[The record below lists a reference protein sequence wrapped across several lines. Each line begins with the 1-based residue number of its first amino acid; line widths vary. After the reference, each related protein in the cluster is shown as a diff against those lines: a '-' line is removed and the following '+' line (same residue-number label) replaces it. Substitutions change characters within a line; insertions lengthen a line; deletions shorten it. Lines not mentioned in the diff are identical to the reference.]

1 MRHFGRTFRCS
12 AGGATGVSHLRSGEN
27 FDPFR
32 EKRKNCWLTKSRF
45 LQLLYVNAFL
55 KKLAPVWTPHEG
67 QREFLV
73 CRNKI
78 RVLACGRRW
87 GKTDACAV
95 AILSEMFGKK
105 ETRHLI
111 LAPTLDQAKLLF
123 DRVRELLE
131 CVNVALLD
139 SGELH
144 PPAPSSFC
152 RDAKGRWAKSVAAQN
167 EEGELDDTSA
177 RRHLHPPA
185 PSPSRQGEG
194 EFRIKVSNS
203 PYPKLTFG
211 KHTVVARSGH
221 VGRSLRGNE
230 ATHVIVDEA
239 AFVPEALVTEVAMP
253 MLATNNGRL
262 TLISTPNGLNHF
274 WKFFQMGIN
283 GEHGVWS
290 RTAPSSESPHVSKS
304 FLKVQRELISERAYQ
319 IEYEADFV
327 DLVGS
332 VFSGEAI
339 EECSS
344 LEPMEV
350 EGSICG
356 GVDWGRYKDY
366 TAVAVVQGTRQAAQV
381 RELQMFRQHSWP
393 DMVGRA
399 AQIFRRFSNIFV
411 SGDGTGNG
419 DSVTAM
425 LREELGKPVECVVFT
440 NARKQQLIDGLKTLL
455 ERRALRFEPNPEL
468 IKQLKHF
475 ETKVSASGNQIMNAR
490 SGYHDDL
497 VIALALAC
505 EKLVSGYSAL
515 VMVGDVRVFSRRSS
529 GLRFEDLRWDEGQR
543 D

>member
-1 MRHFGRTFRCS
+1 M
-12 AGGATGVSHLRSGEN
+12 
-27 FDPFR
+27 
-32 EKRKNCWLTKSRF
+32 
-45 LQLLYVNAFL
+45 NAFL

-73 CRNKI
+73 CWNKI

-95 AILSEMFGKK
+95 AILSEIFGKK
-105 ETRHLI
+105 ATRHLI

-123 DRVRELLE
+123 DRVVELLE
-131 CVNVALLD
+131 CLNARLLE
-139 SGELH
+139 SGKLH
-144 PPAPSSFC
+144 PPAPSSSRSD
-152 RDAKGRWAKSVAAQN
+152 RD
-167 EEGELDDTSA
+167 EEGEV
-177 RRHLHPPA
+177 
-185 PSPSRQGEG
+185 
-194 EFRIKVSNS
+194 RIKVSNS

-221 VGRSLRGNE
+221 VGRALRGNE

-339 EECSS
+339 EECSC
-344 LEPMEV
+344 LEPLEV

-366 TAVAVVQGTRQAAQV
+366 TAVAVVQGSRQAAQV
-381 RELQMFRQHSWP
+381 LELRMFRQQSWP

-399 AQIFRRFSNIFV
+399 AQIFRRFPNVFV

-515 VMVGDVRVFSRRSS
+515 VMLGDVRVFSRRAS
-529 GLRFEDLRWDEGQR
+529 GLRFEDLVWIA
-543 D
+543 

>member
-1 MRHFGRTFRCS
+1 M
-12 AGGATGVSHLRSGEN
+12 
-27 FDPFR
+27 
-32 EKRKNCWLTKSRF
+32 
-45 LQLLYVNAFL
+45 NAFL

-123 DRVRELLE
+123 DRVVELFE
-131 CVNVALLD
+131 ILD
-139 SGELH
+139 SSVPRFLDLGGSTSSDG
-144 PPAPSSFC
+144 APE
-152 RDAKGRWAKSVAAQN
+152 AVKK
-167 EEGELDDTSA
+167 E
-177 RRHLHPPA
+177 H
-185 PSPSRQGEG
+185 
-194 EFRIKVSNS
+194 KVSYS
-203 PYPKLTFG
+203 PHPTFRFRG
-211 KHTVVARSGH
+211 HTVVARSGH

-344 LEPMEV
+344 LEAMEV

-381 RELQMFRQHSWP
+381 LELQMFRQQSWP

-440 NARKQQLIDGLKTLL
+440 NSRKQQLIDGLKTLL

-497 VIALALAC
+497 VIALVLAC

-529 GLRFEDLRWDEGQR
+529 GLRFEDIRWDKGLGAEG
-543 D
+543 